1 AINGLLKA
9 SEFTCMSPDATN
21 AIKLQSLLTC
31 REPSRNNEDE
41 KPSTKFAR
49 LLPRFWKGNE
59 RYLLSKL
66 ILHQL
71 ETHYSGKYDSDFASN
86 LSSPQLCE
94 DEDMKSDVV
103 VSSTLKTRNG
113 RQIKAVVRLNL

>member
-1 AINGLLKA
+1 MN
-9 SEFTCMSPDATN
+9 PDATN

-66 ILHQL
+66 ILHPL
-71 ETHYSGKYDSDFASN
+71 ETHYSVPELAMELSAIAKLNPISVVPVDKTNIAKMREWASEHE
-86 LSSPQLCE
+86 QC
-94 DEDMKSDVV
+94 
-103 VSSTLKTRNG
+103 
-113 RQIKAVVRLNL
+113 VRKLTVR

>member
-1 AINGLLKA
+1 MYESRCYKCDQAA
-9 SEFTCMSPDATN
+9 VSV
-21 AIKLQSLLTC
+21 TC

-71 ETHYSGKYDSDFASN
+71 ETHYSVPELAMKLSAIAKLNPISVVPVDKTNIAKMREWASEHE
-86 LSSPQLCE
+86 QC
-94 DEDMKSDVV
+94 
-103 VSSTLKTRNG
+103 
-113 RQIKAVVRLNL
+113 VRKLTVR